1 MAAHLVSTEQNTYQL
16 VIFRVC
22 TRAQCALMHN
32 NRPNFSLHHARIWG
46 IGVDLCRVER
56 MQAAYTRQGARLLL
70 RLLTPA
76 EQDMFHARWNDLP
89 ARGLQYLAS
98 RFAAKEAL
106 AKALGTGIR
115 GVMGFQA
122 ASVLSDELGK
132 PCVHTHGELTKM
144 FESQGLCAHISLSD
158 EAGLV
163 LAYCVVEK
171 IG

>member
-1 MAAHLVSTEQNTYQL
+1 
-16 VIFRVC
+16 
-22 TRAQCALMHN
+22 
-32 NRPNFSLHHARIWG
+32 
-46 IGVDLCRVER
+46 
-56 MQAAYTRQGARLLL
+56 
-70 RLLTPA
+70 
-76 EQDMFHARWNDLP
+76 MFHARWNDLP

-98 RFAAKEAL
+98 RFAAKSL

-122 ASVLSDELGK
+122 FAFCLSELGK

-163 LAYCVVEK
+163 LAYFCGGK
-171 IG
+171 TRSR